1 MAYSSWLIAPM
12 NKKAVRWVRSMNLNQ
27 TFNNIK
33 GHPKK
38 LSGWHNSSDCKFI
51 YFLHS
56 LFTQVIE
63 PTIHTPISGLL
74 PQNAISNGYSKQGA
88 AVL

>member
-1 MAYSSWLIAPM
+1 MAPM
-12 NKKAVRWVRSMNLNQ
+12 NKKSRSAGKVYELNQ

-51 YFLHS
+51 YFFYS

-74 PQNAISNGYSKQGA
+74 PQNAISNGYLKQGA